1 MPDAAALVGEAPA
14 TDIAITTDAFYGGRL
29 LLRQPARG
37 HRAGTDAVLLAAAV
51 PRDCNGLIADVG
63 AGVGAAGLGAAF
75 LAPGARVV
83 LLENDPLAVRLAA
96 DNIAANVLAARA
108 RVVDLDIL
116 SAARRHEAE
125 LDGRADLV
133 LTNPPFHEAGT
144 VRASPDPARRAA
156 HVEGA
161 GGLAAWLAA
170 SLALLRPHGTLVVI
184 HRADAVPALLRSLEG
199 RASVTLLPVLPR
211 EGSDAVR
218 VLLRAEKGGRAPF
231 RLAPPLVLHAG
242 AGFTP
247 EAERLHRGQGGLR
260 W

>member
-1 MPDAAALVGEAPA
+1 MPDAAALVDEAPA
-14 TDIAITTDAFYGGRL
+14 TDLAITTDAFYGGRL

-51 PRDCNGLIADVG
+51 PRDFVGLIADVG

-96 DNIAANVLAARA
+96 DNIAANDLAARA

-116 SAARRHEAE
+116 SAARREAE

-133 LTNPPFHEAGT
+133 LTNPPFHEAGS

-170 SLALLRPHGTLVVI
+170 SLALLRPHRTLVVI

-218 VLLRAEKGGRAPF
+218 VLLRAEKGGRAKF

-247 EAERLHRGQGGLR
+247 EAERLHRGEGGLR